1 MERGRWL
8 KREMERSFSRDT
20 AAMERAALERDITA
34 IQVSE
39 VVLTTATAVRPRR
52 ATAIKAIRAMA
63 IKAIRAMAI
72 KAIRAMAIRDM
83 ATLPLLLQPLLRGG
97 LDKLQPQLLLLQQP
111 QLLLLLLLQ
120 QVWK

>member
-20 AAMERAALERDITA
+20 AAMERAAMGRAPIERDITA

-97 LDKLQPQLLLLQQP
+97 LDRLQP

>member
-20 AAMERAALERDITA
+20 AAMGRAPIERDITA

-52 ATAIKAIRAMA
+52 AMA
-63 IKAIRAMAI
+63 IKAIRAMA
-72 KAIRAMAIRDM
+72 
-83 ATLPLLLQPLLRGG
+83 TLPLLLLQPLL
-97 LDKLQPQLLLLQQP
+97 QLEPL
-111 QLLLLLLLQ
+111 
-120 QVWK
+120 

>member
-20 AAMERAALERDITA
+20 AAMERAAMGGAPLERDITA

-39 VVLTTATAVRPRR
+39 VVLTTATAIRPRR
-52 ATAIKAIRAMA
+52 ATAIRSR
-63 IKAIRAMAI
+63 RAMAI

-97 LDKLQPQLLLLQQP
+97 LDRLQP

>member
-1 MERGRWL
+1 
-8 KREMERSFSRDT
+8 MERSFSRDT
-20 AAMERAALERDITA
+20 AAMGRAPIERDITA

-52 ATAIKAIRAMA
+52 AMAIKAIRAMAIKAIRAMA

-97 LDKLQPQLLLLQQP
+97 LDRLQPQR
-111 QLLLLLLLQ
+111 LLLLLLQ